1 MKRLLTLLLALLTL
15 TATAQSESGARIRLH
30 ATSHHF
36 GDTPRRGGDVH
47 FPLEVTNAGNA
58 PLIITR
64 VVASCSCVK
73 GHFPKGP
80 IAAGETTTSDIVYQP
95 QKSNAGVFNKVIQI
109 HSNAVNGRQVFTV
122 PGNAVEAR
130 IKVKRQKVKIK

>member
-15 TATAQSESGARIRLH
+15 TATAQNESGARIRLH
-30 ATSHHF
+30 ATSHNF

-47 FPLEVTNAGNA
+47 FPLEVTNEGNA

-64 VVASCSCVK
+64 VVTSCSCVK
-73 GHFPKGP
+73 GNFPKGP
-80 IAAGETTTSDIVYQP
+80 IAAGETTTIDIVYQP

-122 PGNAVEAR
+122 QGNAVEER